1 MNKRIRKKKE
11 KQRQE
16 WLEHSISVLAE
27 LVEAMEAAEREY
39 WWKWAEES
47 SRQFAEALFQHFEK
61 QRRKEELTQ

>member
-27 LVEAMEAAEREY
+27 LVEALEAAEREY

-47 SRQFAEALFQHFEK
+47 RRQFAEALFQHFEE